1 VASLLWG
8 SWCCRCLLPDVGV
21 DLSGVSRLLGYTW
34 GSSSDLVLSSDGSG
48 SISVLTLLTLLVCFS
63 ILRRYIRRDSKDL
76 AIKGFE
82 LFSRIVRGDRCVC
95 DLERKAVRR
104 RLLVQPVA
112 VGHSNRSAKL
122 LDDTTLACNVFGLL
136 VDRAGFIEVIPAAST
151 ILRVESRLDL
161 DLVFHVA

>member
-8 SWCCRCLLPDVGV
+8 SWCRRCLLPDVGV

-76 AIKGFE
+76 AI
-82 LFSRIVRGDRCVC
+82 
-95 DLERKAVRR
+95 
-104 RLLVQPVA
+104 
-112 VGHSNRSAKL
+112 
-122 LDDTTLACNVFGLL
+122 
-136 VDRAGFIEVIPAAST
+136 
-151 ILRVESRLDL
+151 
-161 DLVFHVA
+161 